1 MLLSDYDRELLERCL
16 SKQSGAWNQFVDR
29 FVGLVLHVIR
39 HSARIRGIPLRPEDE
54 EDIAAEVFFALV
66 DDDYAALRR
75 FRGEAAL
82 ATYLTIIA
90 RRIAVRELL
99 QNKALLNLPDRHDE
113 HHQGNGHHHGSP
125 PDEPADPASGE
136 AVDRW
141 ENKQDVE
148 RVLSRLGGV
157 EARILRF
164 FHLEGKSYQ
173 EIARTCGVPENS
185 VGPMLARAR
194 RKAAL
199 ILPGEA

>member
-39 HSARIRGIPLRPEDE
+39 HSARVRGIPLRPEDE
-54 EDIAAEVFFALV
+54 EDIAAEVFFAVV

-99 QNKALLNLPDRHDE
+99 QNKALLTLPDRHDE
-113 HHQGNGHHHGSP
+113 HHQGNGHHGSP
-125 PDEPADPASGE
+125 PDEPADPTSGE

-164 FHLEGKSYQ
+164 FHLEGKTYQ

-199 ILPGEA
+199 LSPGEA